1 MYEQYEQKYLRR
13 IINETQ
19 VRLEE
24 CRVDLG
30 DDALGMVGKNCRP
43 PGKVASPI
51 TLTILNDSDPGVWAE
66 YDTDE
71 IG

>member
-1 MYEQYEQKYLRR
+1 MRSKYSELPHSVPV
-13 IINETQ
+13 IPSDGG
-19 VRLEE
+19 
-24 CRVDLG
+24 RVDLG

-51 TLTILNDSDPGVWAE
+51 TLTILNESDPVVWAE

>member
-51 TLTILNDSDPGVWAE
+51 TLTILNESDPVVWAE